1 MTRKE
6 KAGGVDVVAIHLP
19 TKPHTHCPAPSGVF
33 SAFESVLA
41 SSQVILYWLA
51 PFQIMDKITLKN
63 LSDAE
68 VDSRQEH
75 RCGSSSTNAAAS
87 APVIG
92 NGLDGKKVN
101 LSKMK
106 AMNGATQRMS
116 AG

>member
-1 MTRKE
+1 MF
-6 KAGGVDVVAIHLP
+6 VAIYLP
-19 TKPHTHCPAPSGVF
+19 TKPHTHCPATSGIS
-33 SAFESVLA
+33 SAFESVWA
-41 SSQVILYWLA
+41 SSQRILHWLV

-63 LSDAE
+63 LLDAE

-75 RCGSSSTNAAAS
+75 RCGNSSTKADAS
-87 APVIG
+87 APIIG
-92 NGLDGKKVN
+92 IGLDGKKVN